1 MKLNENQLCIY
12 IKDIALITGK
22 SYRQAWRI
30 HNKIKNHYK
39 KSPEQFLSI
48 AEFCE
53 YTGIPE
59 TLVRKGI
66 GF

>member
-1 MKLNENQLCIY
+1 MRPRKNQLCIY
-12 IKDIALITGK
+12 VKDIAIITGK
-22 SYRQAWRI
+22 GYKQAWRI
-30 HNKIKNHYK
+30 HNKIKKHYS

-59 TLVRKGI
+59 ALVREQM
-66 GF
+66 F